1 MSGAFEPRSYFVS
14 AAVKTIEIDAPIER
28 VYAVIV
34 DYERYPE
41 FLPEIERAEVVRR
54 DGDVVEVA
62 FSLNLIKRLAYTL
75 RLVGEPERGVSW
87 TLVDGMFT
95 TNAGSWTLEPLDGG
109 RTLATYSIQVAVQI
123 FVPGSIT
130 KRLVGSTLP
139 TTLAAFKARAEAG

>member
-62 FSLNLIKRLAYTL
+62 FSLNLIKRTSC
-75 RLVGEPERGVSW
+75 GVAW
-87 TLVDGMFT
+87 EVVEDRHGALI
-95 TNAGSWTLEPLDGG
+95 N
-109 RTLATYSIQVAVQI
+109 Q
-123 FVPGSIT
+123 
-130 KRLVGSTLP
+130 
-139 TTLAAFKARAEAG
+139 